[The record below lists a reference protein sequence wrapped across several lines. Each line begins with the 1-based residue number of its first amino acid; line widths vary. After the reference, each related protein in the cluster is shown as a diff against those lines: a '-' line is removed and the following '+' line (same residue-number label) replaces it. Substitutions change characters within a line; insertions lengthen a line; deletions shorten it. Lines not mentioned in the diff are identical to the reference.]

1 MWTLDSPNKELKVM
15 IEQQGDGSL
24 RYCVSKHGKKVI
36 EESSMGI
43 CTDLGDFTEGL
54 LFEKKR
60 EIPFRKN
67 IPFLW
72 GKKRCIRITRRNW
85 HCVSEPMNRN
95 LR

>member
-43 CTDLGDFTEGL
+43 CTELGDLTDGL
-54 LFEKKR
+54 L
-60 EIPFRKN
+60 
-67 IPFLW
+67 
-72 GKKRCIRITRRNW
+72 
-85 HCVSEPMNRN
+85 
-95 LR
+95 

>member
-43 CTDLGDFTEGL
+43 CTDLGDFTDGL
-54 LFEKKR
+54 LFEKEERDSIR
-60 EIPFRKN
+60 EEYSIPVGR
-67 IPFLW
+67 
-72 GKKRCIRITRRNW
+72 GCIRITRRNW
-85 HCVSEPMNRN
+85 RCVSEPMNRN

>member
-1 MWTLDSPNKELKVM
+1 M

-36 EESSMGI
+36 EESSMGFARI
-43 CTDLGDFTEGL
+43 WEILPMVCSLK
-54 LFEKKR
+54 KKR
-60 EIPFRKN
+60 EIPFGKN

-72 GKKRCIRITRRNW
+72 EKKRCIRITRRNW
-85 HCVSEPMNRN
+85 RCVSEPMNRN

>member
-1 MWTLDSPNKELKVM
+1 M

-43 CTDLGDFTEGL
+43 CTDLGDFTDGL
-54 LFEKKR
+54 LFEKEERDSIR
-60 EIPFRKN
+60 EEYSIPV
-67 IPFLW
+67 

-85 HCVSEPMNRN
+85 RCVSEPMNRN

>member
-43 CTDLGDFTEGL
+43 CTDLGDFTDGL
-54 LFEKKR
+54 LFEKEERDSIR
-60 EIPFRKN
+60 EEYS
-67 IPFLW
+67 
-72 GKKRCIRITRRNW
+72 IR
-85 HCVSEPMNRN
+85 
-95 LR
+95 